1 MYNIK
6 TINKISPVGLDKLK
20 AKGCNVGENIAAPD
34 GIIVRSADMHDY
46 EVNPELLGVARAGA
60 GYNNIPIDELA
71 EKGIVVFNSPGAN
84 AEAVKEQTVCS
95 MVLASRDVVGS
106 IEWVKS
112 IADQGDK
119 IPTLV
124 EKGKSNFA
132 GPELMGKTVGVLGL
146 GATGALVANACLAL
160 DMDVIG
166 YDPFMSVEAAWRLSR
181 DAKRADDIG
190 EIFRNCDYISINI
203 PYNEDTHHM
212 LDAKAFAAMRDGVS
226 SAAFSSARSERRF
239 ARPVSFRRA
248 PRSSM
253 TMRCSTPLSPAR
265 LQNMSLISPTRKY
278 LAERTS
284 LPCRTLAHV
293 RPRARTDAPR
303 WPQSSCMS
311 TSKTAISSIP

>member
-20 AKGCNVGENIAAPD
+20 AKGCNVGEDIAAPD

-124 EKGKSNFA
+124 EK
-132 GPELMGKTVGVLGL
+132 
-146 GATGALVANACLAL
+146 
-160 DMDVIG
+160 
-166 YDPFMSVEAAWRLSR
+166 
-181 DAKRADDIG
+181 
-190 EIFRNCDYISINI
+190 
-203 PYNEDTHHM
+203 
-212 LDAKAFAAMRDGVS
+212 
-226 SAAFSSARSERRF
+226 AFSAWEQLARWSQMPALHWIWMLSAMTRLCRSRLHGDFRVTQSAPTISARYSE
-239 ARPVSFRRA
+239 
-248 PRSSM
+248 
-253 TMRCSTPLSPAR
+253 
-265 LQNMSLISPTRKY
+265 
-278 LAERTS
+278 
-284 LPCRTLAHV
+284 
-293 RPRARTDAPR
+293 
-303 WPQSSCMS
+303 
-311 TSKTAISSIP
+311 TAII

>member
-20 AKGCNVGENIAAPD
+20 AKGCNVGEDIAAPD

-181 DAKRADDIG
+181 DAKRAPTI
-190 EIFRNCDYISINI
+190 
-203 PYNEDTHHM
+203 
-212 LDAKAFAAMRDGVS
+212 
-226 SAAFSSARSERRF
+226 SARYSE
-239 ARPVSFRRA
+239 
-248 PRSSM
+248 
-253 TMRCSTPLSPAR
+253 
-265 LQNMSLISPTRKY
+265 
-278 LAERTS
+278 
-284 LPCRTLAHV
+284 
-293 RPRARTDAPR
+293 
-303 WPQSSCMS
+303 
-311 TSKTAISSIP
+311 TAII

>member
-20 AKGCNVGENIAAPD
+20 AKGCNVGEDIAAPD

-112 IADQGDK
+112 IADQGNK

-124 EKGKSNFA
+124 E
-132 GPELMGKTVGVLGL
+132 
-146 GATGALVANACLAL
+146 
-160 DMDVIG
+160 
-166 YDPFMSVEAAWRLSR
+166 
-181 DAKRADDIG
+181 RASP
-190 EIFRNCDYISINI
+190 ISQA
-203 PYNEDTHHM
+203 PSLWE
-212 LDAKAFAAMRDGVS
+212 KPS
-226 SAAFSSARSERRF
+226 AFSAW
-239 ARPVSFRRA
+239 A
-248 PRSSM
+248 
-253 TMRCSTPLSPAR
+253 
-265 LQNMSLISPTRKY
+265 Q
-278 LAERTS
+278 
-284 LPCRTLAHV
+284 
-293 RPRARTDAPR
+293 RARWSQMPALR
-303 WPQSSCMS
+303 WIW
-311 TSKTAISSIP
+311 T

>member
-20 AKGCNVGENIAAPD
+20 AKGCNVGEDIAAPD

-106 IEWVKS
+106 IAWVKS
-112 IADQGDK
+112 IAGQGDK

-132 GPELMGKTVGVLGL
+132 GPELMGKTVE
-146 GATGALVANACLAL
+146 
-160 DMDVIG
+160 IG
-166 YDPFMSVEAAWRLSR
+166 R
-181 DAKRADDIG
+181 
-190 EIFRNCDYISINI
+190 
-203 PYNEDTHHM
+203 
-212 LDAKAFAAMRDGVS
+212 
-226 SAAFSSARSERRF
+226 
-239 ARPVSFRRA
+239 
-248 PRSSM
+248 
-253 TMRCSTPLSPAR
+253 
-265 LQNMSLISPTRKY
+265 
-278 LAERTS
+278 
-284 LPCRTLAHV
+284 AHV
-293 RPRARTDAPR
+293 
-303 WPQSSCMS
+303 
-311 TSKTAISSIP
+311 

>member
-20 AKGCNVGENIAAPD
+20 AKGCNVGEDIAAPD

-112 IADQGDK
+112 IAGQGDK

-124 EKGKSNFA
+124 EKGKSISQA
-132 GPELMGKTVGVLGL
+132 PSL
-146 GATGALVANACLAL
+146 
-160 DMDVIG
+160 
-166 YDPFMSVEAAWRLSR
+166 W
-181 DAKRADDIG
+181 AKP
-190 EIFRNCDYISINI
+190 S
-203 PYNEDTHHM
+203 
-212 LDAKAFAAMRDGVS
+212 
-226 SAAFSSARSERRF
+226 AFSAWAQRARWSQMPPCAGYGRYRLRSVYVCRGRVETF
-239 ARPVSFRRA
+239 ARCKARR
-248 PRSSM
+248 RY
-253 TMRCSTPLSPAR
+253 RRNIQKL
-265 LQNMSLISPTRKY
+265 
-278 LAERTS
+278 
-284 LPCRTLAHV
+284 
-293 RPRARTDAPR
+293 
-303 WPQSSCMS
+303 
-311 TSKTAISSIP
+311 